1 MNRHFASLAAA
12 VACASAMPV
21 VAAPD
26 DQTRSRLIVLSDI
39 GNEPDDSESMV
50 RLLTYTNDIEI
61 DGLVA
66 ATSRHRPT
74 DPRRDLIDERVAAY
88 GRVLTNFRRHDPR
101 YPDVQ
106 QLRRV
111 IATGSPVYG
120 MSGVGEGKE
129 TAASRLIVAAVDRAD
144 PRPVWVAIWGGA
156 ADLAQAL
163 WTVRATRSPE
173 ELDRFVAKLR
183 VYSISDQDDAGP
195 WARAYFP
202 TLFWVTSVHGF
213 TRYNLATW
221 TGISAPLPGTDLSH
235 VSRDWLS
242 ANIRSKGPLGALYP
256 PPAYIMEGDT
266 PSFLNLI
273 PNGLSTTER
282 PDWGGWGGRYEKLT
296 SELGLW
302 ASTSDI
308 VAGIDGKLQNT
319 PQATIWRWRSAFQN
333 DFAARMAWSVTPSRA
348 HANHPP
354 QPKLNGHGGLAP
366 VELAACPGKAI
377 SLSAAGSTDP
387 DGNRLTYRWWWYRE
401 ASGLVA
407 PQVKL
412 SSDSG
417 DTTTVEVGGEAS
429 VDQFTPPV
437 SYRLHVILEA
447 SDDGTP
453 TLTRYRRAIIT
464 VPGGR
469 VGETVDCAVRPIP
482 PSH

>member
-1 MNRHFASLAAA
+1 MYRRFASLAFAL
-12 VACASAMPV
+12 ACASAMPV
-21 VAAPD
+21 MAAPAE
-26 DQTRSRLIVLSDI
+26 QARSRLIVLTDI

-50 RLLTYTNDIEI
+50 RLLLYTNEIDIE
-61 DGLVA
+61 GLIA
-66 ATSRHRPT
+66 TTSRHHPNNPMRN
-74 DPRRDLIDERVAAY
+74 LIDERVAAY
-88 GRVLTNFRRHDPR
+88 GQVLGNLRQHDQR
-101 YPDVQ
+101 YPEVETV
-106 QLRRV
+106 RRV
-111 IATGSPVYG
+111 VLSGSPVYG
-120 MSGVGEGKE
+120 MTGVGKNKD
-129 TAASRLIVAAVDRAD
+129 TAASRLIIAAVDRHD
-144 PRPVWVAIWGGA
+144 PRPVWVAVWGGA

-163 WTVRATRSPE
+163 WTVRATRTPA

-202 TLFWVTSVHGF
+202 KLFWITSVHGF

-221 TGISAPLPGTDLSH
+221 TGISAPLSGTDMSH
-235 VSRDWLS
+235 VSKDWLS
-242 ANIRSKGPLGALYP
+242 ANIRSKGPLGTLYP
-256 PPAYIMEGDT
+256 LPPYIMEGDT

-296 SELGLW
+296 NELGLW
-302 ASTSDI
+302 ASTSDM
-308 VAGIDGKLQNT
+308 VAGVDGKMQFS

-333 DFAARMAWSVTPSRA
+333 DFAARMTWSVTPTYKQ
-348 HANHPP
+348 ANHPP
-354 QPKLNGHGGLAP
+354 QPQLNLHGGLAP
-366 VELAACPGKAI
+366 VELAACPGKPI

-387 DGNRLTYRWWWYRE
+387 DGNRLSYRWWWYRE
-401 ASGLVA
+401 ASGLAA

-412 SSDSG
+412 SSDSA
-417 DTTTVEVGGEAS
+417 DSATVEVSGEVN
-429 VDQFTPPV
+429 VDQFTPPANYKV
-437 SYRLHVILEA
+437 HVILEV

-469 VGETVDCAVRPIP
+469 VGETADCAVRPIP